1 MGREPGAPRGSN
13 GARRKLLIATRSAH
27 KLSELHELLAL
38 PHTDL
43 VSLDDVG
50 VADVAPEDADTFEE
64 NALFKARFY
73 AGLAKVPTVADD
85 SGLEVDALG
94 GAPGVRSHRFAG
106 ENAGDEENNRKL
118 LAELGSL
125 PAADRTARYQCA
137 LAYVDGA
144 SADGTVRHG
153 TMEGRIAAAP
163 RGTGG
168 FGYDPVFEPATEPP
182 GGRTVGLLSQE
193 EKNRTSHRAL
203 AARRMG
209 EYLRSLGF

>member
-1 MGREPGAPRGSN
+1 
-13 GARRKLLIATRSAH
+13 
-27 KLSELHELLAL
+27 
-38 PHTDL
+38 

-50 VADVAPEDADTFEE
+50 VAEVAPEDAATFEG

-73 AGLAKVPTVADD
+73 AQLAKLPTLADD

-125 PAADRTARYQCA
+125 AAADRAARYQCA
-137 LAYVDGA
+137 LAFVDGNG
-144 SADGTVRHG
+144 ADGTVRTG
-153 TMEGRIAAAP
+153 TMEGRIASSP
-163 RGTGG
+163 RGTAG
-168 FGYDPVFEPATEPP
+168 FGYDPVFEPAAEPP

-193 EKNRTSHRAL
+193 EKNRISHRAL

-209 EYLRSLGF
+209 RYLRSLGF